1 MSFPLERTLRIKPVP
16 AGNTSEHS
24 SQNKSSS
31 GSIGVGFNIGGPSTG
46 LSVNANAS
54 RAKGQADGESQSSTN
69 TRLQAGGTLT
79 FNSGGDTTLQGA
91 TASAKQV
98 TGTVGGNLN
107 LSSLQDTSQYKENS
121 QSSGFSVS
129 VPITGGAASASV
141 SHSQTSIDSHYQ
153 SVGEQTAIRAG
164 DGGFDIDVKGK
175 TTLTGAQITS
185 TDKAVQ
191 GGKNSFKSAGGIDM
205 QDLQNSAQYDASS
218 YAVTLAK
225 GSEPNKAP
233 VLSGAGIGADSGQA
247 SSTSTSGISGIA
259 GDTSARTGDEE
270 TGLKPLF
277 DAAKVKQE
285 VQAQVAITSEFGKQA
300 GKAIKDYSEEQ
311 RKSLRE
317 QAKNASTPEEKAQ
330 TEQALKDVN
339 MQERALNILVG
350 ALTGFGG
357 TMLSKEAFSM
367 AGEKMRD
374 LMIEDSQKFAGVVD
388 STGKPLFSNI
398 SGDSSGVNDDGHKI
412 GGTRAD
418 LDLLCGAGGARCDI
432 SKNPDGSIDSSKPV
446 KFLGDEVLN
455 PDGTTSR
462 KSYEDFLKTAD
473 GQKMLSA
480 PFGGLQG
487 GDRTLFG
494 QPYEKGSWQDKLI
507 EAFAGPHDLIGGKL
521 SGLYDA
527 QGNATQERTPAT
539 IKTQNLWSAAA
550 LLPAAPFAASQ
561 LLSPEIWKAIAI
573 LLKAGQ

>member
-1 MSFPLERTLRIKPVP
+1 
-16 AGNTSEHS
+16 
-24 SQNKSSS
+24 
-31 GSIGVGFNIGGPSTG
+31 
-46 LSVNANAS
+46 
-54 RAKGQADGESQSSTN
+54 
-69 TRLQAGGTLT
+69 
-79 FNSGGDTTLQGA
+79 
-91 TASAKQV
+91 
-98 TGTVGGNLN
+98 
-107 LSSLQDTSQYKENS
+107 
-121 QSSGFSVS
+121 
-129 VPITGGAASASV
+129 
-141 SHSQTSIDSHYQ
+141 
-153 SVGEQTAIRAG
+153 
-164 DGGFDIDVKGK
+164 
-175 TTLTGAQITS
+175 
-185 TDKAVQ
+185 
-191 GGKNSFKSAGGIDM
+191 M

-367 AGEKMRD
+367 AGEKMRV

-398 SGDSSGVNDDGHKI
+398 SGDSSGVNGDGHKI

-418 LDLLCGAGGARCDI
+418 LDLLCGVDGARCFFEK
-432 SKNPDGSIDSSKPV
+432 SPDGSIDKSKPV
-446 KFLGDEVLN
+446 TFLGQENADK
-455 PDGTTSR
+455 SR
-462 KSYEDFLKTAD
+462 QSYADFLKTAD

-494 QPYEKGSWQDKLI
+494 QPYEKGSWIDQLI
-507 EAFAGPHDLIGGKL
+507 EAFAGPHDLMGGKL
-521 SGLYDA
+521 SGLYDSLGNIK
-527 QGNATQERTPAT
+527 QGMSNSETKAYDKWSGVALVPAT
-539 IKTQNLWSAAA
+539 
-550 LLPAAPFAASQ
+550 PFAAAQ
-561 LLSPEIWKAIAI
+561 FLSPETWKIISI
-573 LLKAGQ
+573 LLKAGL